1 MLTRN
6 SNFTRLLFNRH
17 EKNWQ
22 YKPRPRNLIVF
33 ALHMRLKIVCCTQWD
48 ECNYLSIHAYY
59 VRVYDKKDCCNCSLL
74 VNDTMN
80 FFLISI
86 LECSKFL
93 MRTLNYCMKIF
104 LPTTYIF
111 CCCCWNVIPTCLSVY
126 PLKHNR
132 IKISQVMKHA

>member
-48 ECNYLSIHAYY
+48 DCNYLSIHAYY
-59 VRVYDKKDCCNCSLL
+59 VRVYDKKDCCKCSLL
-74 VNDTMN
+74 VNDTMK
-80 FFLISI
+80 FFLNFNSWMQQIFDTDI
-86 LECSKFL
+86 KVLHENIFTNNIYFLLLLLECHSDMFV
-93 MRTLNYCMKIF
+93 R
-104 LPTTYIF
+104 
-111 CCCCWNVIPTCLSVY
+111 IPPIT
-126 PLKHNR
+126 
-132 IKISQVMKHA
+132 

>member
-22 YKPRPRNLIVF
+22 YKPMPRNLIVF

-74 VNDTMN
+74 VNDTMK
-80 FFLISI
+80 FFLNLYTWMQQIFDADI
-86 LECSKFL
+86 KLLHENIFTNNIYFLLLLLECHSDMFV
-93 MRTLNYCMKIF
+93 R
-104 LPTTYIF
+104 
-111 CCCCWNVIPTCLSVY
+111 IPPIT
-126 PLKHNR
+126 
-132 IKISQVMKHA
+132 

>member
-48 ECNYLSIHAYY
+48 DCNYLSIHAYY
-59 VRVYDKKDCCNCSLL
+59 VRVYDKKDCCNYSLL
-74 VNDTMN
+74 VNDTMK
-80 FFLISI
+80 FFLNFNTWMQQIFDTDI
-86 LECSKFL
+86 KLLHENIFTNNIYFLLLLLECHSDMFV
-93 MRTLNYCMKIF
+93 R
-104 LPTTYIF
+104 
-111 CCCCWNVIPTCLSVY
+111 IPPIT
-126 PLKHNR
+126 
-132 IKISQVMKHA
+132 

>member
-48 ECNYLSIHAYY
+48 DCNYLSIHAYY

-74 VNDTMN
+74 VNDTMK
-80 FFLISI
+80 FFLNFNSWMQQIFDTDI
-86 LECSKFL
+86 KVLHENIFTNNIYFLLLLLECHSDMFVRKPPI
-93 MRTLNYCMKIF
+93 T
-104 LPTTYIF
+104 
-111 CCCCWNVIPTCLSVY
+111 
-126 PLKHNR
+126 
-132 IKISQVMKHA
+132 

>member
-22 YKPRPRNLIVF
+22 YKLRPRNLIAF

-48 ECNYLSIHAYY
+48 ECDYLSIHAYY

-74 VNDTMN
+74 VNDTMK
-80 FFLISI
+80 FFLN
-86 LECSKFL
+86 LY
-93 MRTLNYCMKIF
+93 T
-104 LPTTYIF
+104 
-111 CCCCWNVIPTCLSVY
+111 
-126 PLKHNR
+126 
-132 IKISQVMKHA
+132 